1 MSVVGVVRFL
11 GTNCD
16 ADVFE
21 AVKSAGHTPRWLWY
35 QDTFNAADYSAVI
48 LPGGFSYGDYLR
60 CGALAARAPV
70 MKSVSE
76 TARKGVPVLGI
87 CNGFQILCEAGL
99 LPGVLVRNSGL
110 KFVDKWVNLHLRN
123 ESPHWRVQGSEA
135 RGAVAPRVK
144 LPVAHGEG
152 RYCLEEDQV
161 KRLFDNEQVWW
172 CYEKNPNGSIEDIAG
187 VMNEKKNVAALMPHP
202 ERAMAAW
209 MGGRDGAKF
218 FEGIA

>member
-1 MSVVGVVRFL
+1 MGAKKPVGVVRFL

-21 AVKSAGHTPRWLWY
+21 AIKSVGHTPQWLWY
-35 QDTFNAADYSAVI
+35 QDTFDSKDFSALV

-76 TARKGVPVLGI
+76 GAKKGVPVLGI

-110 KFVDKWVNLHLRN
+110 KFVDRWVNLHLRN
-123 ESPHWRVQGSEA
+123 ESPHFGDAKAQ
-135 RGAVAPRVK
+135 RVK

-161 KRLFDNEQVWW
+161 KQLFDNEQVWW

-187 VMNEKKNVAALMPHP
+187 VMNASKNVAALMPHP
-202 ERAMAAW
+202 ERAMAEW
-209 MGGRDGAKF
+209 MGGSDGSKF

>member
-1 MSVVGVVRFL
+1 MSTKPVGVIRFL

-16 ADVFE
+16 ADVYE
-21 AVKSAGHTPRWLWY
+21 AIKTVGLTPQWLWY
-35 QDTFNAADYSAVI
+35 QDQFSPNDYSALV

-76 TARKGVPVLGI
+76 AAKKGVPVLGI

-99 LPGVLVRNSGL
+99 LPGVLVRNSHL
-110 KFVDKWVNLHLRN
+110 KFVDKWVTLHLRH
-123 ESPHWRVQGSEA
+123 EHSHFAKG
-135 RGAVAPRVK
+135 GAEKIR

-161 KRLFDNEQVWW
+161 KQLFDNEQVWW

-187 VMNEKKNVAALMPHP
+187 VMNEQKNVAGLMPHP
-202 ERAMAAW
+202 ERAMAEW
-209 MGGRDGAKF
+209 MGGADGAVF
-218 FEGIA
+218 FAGIA